1 MSVHE
6 ILKTAIWCR
15 RPVEMLTA
23 GCLRQVCPHAL
34 GYKHGRLKVL
44 VFQFSGASAS
54 VLPSGG
60 GWRSFFLDEISWA
73 KFIDGSW
80 QSDRNHVAKVEA
92 SFDHVDLEVRPRA
105 LASRRTKE
113 KPRR

>member
-6 ILKTAIWCR
+6 TLKTAIWCR
-15 RPVEMLTA
+15 RPVELLTA

-44 VFQFSGASAS
+44 VFQFSGESAS

-60 GWRSFFLDEISWA
+60 GWRSFFLDEISW
-73 KFIDGSW
+73 G
-80 QSDRNHVAKVEA
+80 
-92 SFDHVDLEVRPRA
+92 EVYRWS
-105 LASRRTKE
+105 LAE
-113 KPRR
+113 